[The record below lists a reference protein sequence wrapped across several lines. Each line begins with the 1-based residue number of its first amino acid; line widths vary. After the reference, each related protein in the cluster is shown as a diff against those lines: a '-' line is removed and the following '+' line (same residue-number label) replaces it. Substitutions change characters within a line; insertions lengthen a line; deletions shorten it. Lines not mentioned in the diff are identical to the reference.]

1 MRSSMPEFLLRGF
14 VGLQL
19 RLRKMRQGQTMT
31 EYALLL
37 ASVATFVY
45 VGYKN
50 MGTKLTG
57 VLNQVDN
64 QL

>member
-1 MRSSMPEFLLRGF
+1 MA
-14 VGLQL
+14 
-19 RLRKMRQGQTMT
+19 
-31 EYALLL
+31 EYALLV

-45 VGYKN
+45 VSYKN

-57 VLNQVDN
+57 VINQVDN